1 MKIKNQKMEFLVKPQ
16 NVLSDNELSK
26 LKGGMNSCDK
36 IKKPKCKDGEI
47 KTGLSAFS
55 L

>member
-1 MKIKNQKMEFLVKPQ
+1 MKIKNHKMEFLVKPQ
-16 NVLSDNELSK
+16 DVLSDNELSE
-26 LKGGMNSCDK
+26 LKGGATCDK
-36 IKKPKCKDGEI
+36 IKRPKCKDGEI